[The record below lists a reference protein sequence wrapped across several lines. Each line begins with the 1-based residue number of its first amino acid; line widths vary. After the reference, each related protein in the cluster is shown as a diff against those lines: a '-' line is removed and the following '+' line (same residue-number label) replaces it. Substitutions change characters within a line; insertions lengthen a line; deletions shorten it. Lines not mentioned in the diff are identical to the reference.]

1 MKKLLQ
7 APITAITLGG
17 IAFLV
22 TMAALLKGAL
32 EARPIPAETV
42 SMLPTEKFWT
52 ETNPEVDV
60 LLQELRRQKEELEK
74 KAELLSELETRLA
87 AERAEI
93 NTITQRVH
101 QMQLEFDSHVVRVEE
116 AETANLK
123 KLARLYANMTP
134 EGASAILNEMEDA
147 SIVKILMFMKETE
160 SAPLLESLSKFGD
173 MQARRAAM
181 ISEQIR
187 KSIADKE
194 PKKF

>member
-17 IAFLV
+17 IAFLL

-32 EARPIPAETV
+32 EARPIPVEPV
-42 SMLPTEKFWT
+42 SMIPTEKFWT
-52 ETNPEVDV
+52 ETNPEVD
-60 LLQELRRQKEELEK
+60 LLLRELRREKEELEK
-74 KAELLSELETRLA
+74 KAELLSDLETRLA

-101 QMQLEFDSHVVRVEE
+101 QMQLEFDANVVRVEE

-123 KLARLYANMTP
+123 KLARVYAAMTP

-147 SIVKILMFMKETE
+147 SIVKILMFMKEAE
-160 SAPLLESLSKFGD
+160 SAPLLESLSTLGE
-173 MQARRAAM
+173 MQARRVAL

-187 KSIADKE
+187 KSITDKE
-194 PKKF
+194 PQKF

>member
-7 APITAITLGG
+7 APITAITFGG
-17 IAFLV
+17 IAFLL

-32 EARPIPAETV
+32 EARPIPVEPV
-42 SMLPTEKFWT
+42 SMIPTEKFWT
-52 ETNPEVDV
+52 ETNPEVD
-60 LLQELRRQKEELEK
+60 LLLRELRREKEELEK
-74 KAELLSELETRLA
+74 KAELLSDLETRLA

-101 QMQLEFDSHVVRVEE
+101 QMQLEFDANVVRVEE

-123 KLARLYANMTP
+123 KLARVYAAMTP

-147 SIVKILMFMKETE
+147 SIVKILMFMKEAE
-160 SAPLLESLSKFGD
+160 SAPLLESLSTLGE
-173 MQARRAAM
+173 MQARRVAL

-194 PKKF
+194 PQKF

>member
-17 IAFLV
+17 IAFLL

-32 EARPIPAETV
+32 EARPIPVEPV
-42 SMLPTEKFWT
+42 SMIPTEKFWT
-52 ETNPEVDV
+52 ETNPEVD
-60 LLQELRRQKEELEK
+60 LLLRELRREKEELEK
-74 KAELLSELETRLA
+74 KAELLSDLETRLA

-101 QMQLEFDSHVVRVEE
+101 QMQLEFDANVVRVEE

-123 KLARLYANMTP
+123 KLARVYAAMTP

-147 SIVKILMFMKETE
+147 SIVKILMFMKEAE
-160 SAPLLESLSKFGD
+160 SAPLLESLSTLGE
-173 MQARRAAM
+173 MQARRVAL

>member
-17 IAFLV
+17 IAFLL

-32 EARPIPAETV
+32 EARPIPVEPV
-42 SMLPTEKFWT
+42 SMIPTEKFWT
-52 ETNPEVDV
+52 ETNPEVD
-60 LLQELRRQKEELEK
+60 LLLRELRREKEELEK
-74 KAELLSELETRLA
+74 KAELLNDLETRLA

-101 QMQLEFDSHVVRVEE
+101 QMQLEFDANVVRVEE

-123 KLARLYANMTP
+123 KLARVYAAMTP

-147 SIVKILMFMKETE
+147 SIVKILMFMKEAE
-160 SAPLLESLSKFGD
+160 SAPLLESLSTLGE
-173 MQARRAAM
+173 MQARRVAL

>member
-17 IAFLV
+17 IAFLL

-32 EARPIPAETV
+32 EARPIRVEPV
-42 SMLPTEKFWT
+42 SMIPTEKFWT
-52 ETNPEVDV
+52 ETNPEVD
-60 LLQELRRQKEELEK
+60 LLLRELRREKEELEK
-74 KAELLSELETRLA
+74 KAELLSDLETRLA

-101 QMQLEFDSHVVRVEE
+101 QMQLEFDANVVRVEE

-123 KLARLYANMTP
+123 KLARVYAAMTP

-147 SIVKILMFMKETE
+147 SIVKILMFMKEAE
-160 SAPLLESLSKFGD
+160 SAPLLESLSTLGE
-173 MQARRAAM
+173 MQARRVAL

-194 PKKF
+194 PQKF